1 MKRFMERLLLVIFLL
16 LSLGASSCYGGTYV
30 GYGYG
35 GGYGYGYGGGGYN
48 DVFYSAPIDRYGYG
62 FYGHP

>member
-1 MKRFMERLLLVIFLL
+1 MSRIFERAMLLTLFILCL
-16 LSLGASSCYGGTYV
+16 AASSCYASGGTYV

-35 GGYGYGYGGGGYN
+35 NRGDYYG

>member
-1 MKRFMERLLLVIFLL
+1 MKRILERIVLLAVLAFCF
-16 LSLGASSCYGGTYV
+16 AAASCYASGGYV

-35 GGYGYGYGGGGYN
+35 YDQDYYG

-62 FYGHP
+62 YGFYGHP

>member
-1 MKRFMERLLLVIFLL
+1 MKRFIERLVLLTVLL
-16 LSLGASSCYGGTYV
+16 FAFAVCSCYVSGGYV
-30 GYGYG
+30 GYGYTQDY
-35 GGYGYGYGGGGYN
+35 YG

>member
-1 MKRFMERLLLVIFLL
+1 MKRLLERLLLATVLILG
-16 LSLGASSCYGGTYV
+16 LSASSCYVSGGYV
-30 GYGYG
+30 GYGYTQ
-35 GGYGYGYGGGGYN
+35 GYYD

>member
-1 MKRFMERLLLVIFLL
+1 MKRILERIVLLTVLVFCF
-16 LSLGASSCYGGTYV
+16 AAVSCYASGGYV

-35 GGYGYGYGGGGYN
+35 YSQDYYG

>member
-1 MKRFMERLLLVIFLL
+1 MKRVIERLVLLTVVVFCLA
-16 LSLGASSCYGGTYV
+16 ASSCYASGGYV
-30 GYGYG
+30 GYGYTQDY
-35 GGYGYGYGGGGYN
+35 YG

>member
-1 MKRFMERLLLVIFLL
+1 MKRIIERLVLLTVAVFCLA
-16 LSLGASSCYGGTYV
+16 ASSCYVSGGYV
-30 GYGYG
+30 GYGYSHNH
-35 GGYGYGYGGGGYN
+35 YD